1 MCNIGKCV
9 KYRIG
14 LVVLSGFNI
23 GAQKGRFCAR
33 KWKFL
38 QLVRKRGVFA
48 HGITGGCTGEVRQL
62 LLDCFQKEA
71 DRAETVI
78 ATQQGRVGI
87 FHPAVKEVSA
97 TAGEHFDIFP
107 N

>member
-1 MCNIGKCV
+1 M

-23 GAQKGRFCAR
+23 GAKERRFCAR
-33 KWKFL
+33 SWKFL

-48 HGITGGCTGEVRQL
+48 HGIGGCTGEVRQL
-62 LLDCFQKEA
+62 LLDCFQKET
-71 DRAETVI
+71 DRAETGV

-87 FHPAVKEVSA
+87 FHPSVEEVSA

>member
-62 LLDCFQKEA
+62 LLDCFQKET
-71 DRAETVI
+71 DRAETVV
-78 ATQQGRVGI
+78 ATQQG
-87 FHPAVKEVSA
+87 
-97 TAGEHFDIFP
+97 
-107 N
+107 